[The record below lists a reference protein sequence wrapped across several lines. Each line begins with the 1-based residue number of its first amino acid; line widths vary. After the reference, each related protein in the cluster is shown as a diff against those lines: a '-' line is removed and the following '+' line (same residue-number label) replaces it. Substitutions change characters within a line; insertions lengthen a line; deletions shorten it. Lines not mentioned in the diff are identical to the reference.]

1 MSYTLV
7 LEWMPGDLYM
17 SAVTARCTAPTSSY
31 SVVWLPPN
39 KVYQIT
45 LYCGSTSLVSFLVGA
60 FRGKAWSYMKKEI
73 FYLIGAGRCA
83 AGVAGSTAGK
93 RLYWKLSFGLWWDGH
108 PELCTA
114 YAERGNGLSDPGRC
128 SSGTLR
134 RGVSFPAQTVSND
147 FILECPG
154 VQLYAGAFLIV
165 LFGEFPSMCSVENF
179 LPPLDKWIRQLY
191 YSIVI

>member
-1 MSYTLV
+1 SRSGDKGAEGSVKFGRSRMSLF
-7 LEWMPGDLYM
+7 P
-17 SAVTARCTAPTSSY
+17 SSTERRVEY
-31 SVVWLPPN
+31 EEGNILSDW
-39 KVYQIT
+39 
-45 LYCGSTSLVSFLVGA
+45 
-60 FRGKAWSYMKKEI
+60 RR
-73 FYLIGAGRCA
+73 GRCA

-165 LFGEFPSMCSVENF
+165 L
-179 LPPLDKWIRQLY
+179 
-191 YSIVI
+191 